1 MPSRKTGLNLVVVM
15 AVAALFTSLWALY
28 NRPVNAPDWP
38 EQISGFSFSPF
49 RAGQAPQKD
58 SYPSDDEIREDLELV
73 NQHTDNIRTYSVA
86 GTLGD
91 IPRLAEELGM
101 RVSLGVWISA
111 DLVQNEV
118 EMAKAIEIANS
129 SRRSRSSFRRRRG
142 SRPLPAARLN
152 WR

>member
-1 MPSRKTGLNLVVVM
+1 MHPTGQNKSQVFV
-15 AVAALFTSLWALY
+15 
-28 NRPVNAPDWP
+28 
-38 EQISGFSFSPF
+38 SPF

-129 SRRSRSSFRRRRG
+129 SRSVVRVIVATKPFT
-142 SRPLPAARLN
+142 AKK
-152 WR
+152 